1 MQAALGT
8 RGSSDTRRVAPTVL
22 VVESDAAERDL
33 LSSWFEDTGREVLS
47 CPGPTAP
54 DFTCIGSRT
63 RACPLVLEAETIILD
78 MSTESEALMT
88 GVPSEALLAFYL
100 LSGRR
105 VVALG
110 SHPASGISG
119 QLVRLRRHPE
129 RSELLDAVASLEADT
144 PAA

>member
-1 MQAALGT
+1 MAQT
-8 RGSSDTRRVAPTVL
+8 PTVL
-22 VVESDAAERDL
+22 VVESDAAERDRL
-33 LSSWFEDTGREVLS
+33 ASWLENAGRDVLS

-63 RACPLVLEAETIILD
+63 RACPLVLDAQTIILD

-110 SHPASGISG
+110 SHPASGIPG

-129 RSELLDAVASLEADT
+129 RSELLDAVASLE
-144 PAA
+144 PEPHAA